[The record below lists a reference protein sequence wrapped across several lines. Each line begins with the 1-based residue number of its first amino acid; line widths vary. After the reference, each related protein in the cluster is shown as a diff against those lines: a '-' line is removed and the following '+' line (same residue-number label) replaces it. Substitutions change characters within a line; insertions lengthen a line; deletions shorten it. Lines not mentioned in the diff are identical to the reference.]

1 MNSHRDNT
9 ISNITEPVIKSHYRG
24 LSIKNMKLQCS
35 IFFNNQCVKHGL
47 RPKYLHIK
55 INRELK
61 FNASEKCLS
70 SLYKLLL
77 REEIRLAYQKIY
89 TIDLK
94 LKRLYDIMRT
104 SLSPVSLDHI
114 RQDIFHQVDYTRNKK
129 SLVINKKIKNLK
141 LQKNL
146 VVSDS
151 QTYAIH
157 DFKPPVLN
165 FTNIVFDNKEM
176 ELLSKGFKFNISPS
190 NSKQAVQNLEIL
202 AVESESILHKYSD
215 IITNPD
221 SLRSEIKNIIKSEKQ
236 RLIKSPYPL
245 YNNDILLKKIK
256 KRISENDIIITK
268 SDKSSAM
275 CLLNRE
281 DYNNKIKEFF
291 NNNNIN
297 AKKIPITSF
306 KTKV

>member
-24 LSIKNMKLQCS
+24 LSIKKMKLQCS

-61 FNASEKCLS
+61 FNASKKCLS

-94 LKRLYDIMRT
+94 LKQLYDIMRT
-104 SLSPVSLDHI
+104 SLSSVSLDHI
-114 RQDIFHQVDYTRNKK
+114 LQDIFHQVDYTRNKK
-129 SLVINKKIKNLK
+129 SLVINKKIENLK

-146 VVSDS
+146 VASDS
-151 QTYAIH
+151 QSYAIH

-190 NSKQAVQNLEIL
+190 NSKQVVQNLEIL

-221 SLRSEIKNIIKSEKQ
+221 SLRSEMKNIIKSEKQ

-245 YNNDILLKKIK
+245 YNNDILLKKLRK
-256 KRISENDIIITK
+256 GYQK
-268 SDKSSAM
+268 
-275 CLLNRE
+275 
-281 DYNNKIKEFF
+281 
-291 NNNNIN
+291 
-297 AKKIPITSF
+297 ITSSLQKATRAQQCACSIE
-306 KTKV
+306 KTTTIK

>member
-1 MNSHRDNT
+1 
-9 ISNITEPVIKSHYRG
+9 
-24 LSIKNMKLQCS
+24 
-35 IFFNNQCVKHGL
+35 
-47 RPKYLHIK
+47 
-55 INRELK
+55 
-61 FNASEKCLS
+61 
-70 SLYKLLL
+70 
-77 REEIRLAYQKIY
+77 
-89 TIDLK
+89 
-94 LKRLYDIMRT
+94 
-104 SLSPVSLDHI
+104 
-114 RQDIFHQVDYTRNKK
+114 
-129 SLVINKKIKNLK
+129 
-141 LQKNL
+141 
-146 VVSDS
+146 
-151 QTYAIH
+151 
-157 DFKPPVLN
+157 
-165 FTNIVFDNKEM
+165 M
-176 ELLSKGFKFNISPS
+176 ELRSEGFKFNISPS
-190 NSKQAVQNLEIL
+190 NSEQAVQNLEIL